1 MEAWLQAHRA
11 ELLEDLQCCIRIP
24 SVAQEDDSGYPFGL
38 PIHRCLT
45 FMLELARQ
53 KGLAVHNMD
62 NYLGWCEYGQ
72 GEELVAVLAHLDV
85 VPPGTGWTEDP
96 FGGRIRDGRIY
107 GRGAMDDKGPAMAAL
122 YALLALKESR
132 IPLQRRVRLIF
143 GLNEE
148 SGSRD
153 MRYYRDHGGELPQLG
168 FTPDG
173 EYPVINGEKGLVNET
188 YRCSWSQTGPLRLT
202 LLEGGQAHNIVPAEA
217 RAVVCCPPEQVRRIL
232 EMQGEKIRCSPLPA
246 GVEVRA
252 EGVSAH
258 GGTPEEGENAIG
270 RLMGF
275 LAGLPLDPAAAG
287 PVGLLAEKFGL
298 EYDGRS
304 LGIARADAPSGAL
317 TMNLGVLRGDE
328 QGMEIQLNYRY
339 PVTSSFEACG
349 PVVQETLE
357 SVGFRRVSGVHKPA
371 IYLPEDHPLVTALLE
386 VYRQQTGQPGR
397 AKCIGGGTYA
407 KMLPNI
413 LAFGPLFPGDEV
425 REHKPDEFM
434 EVERLLDNARMFAAA
449 MLRLAGTRQA
459 AE

>member
-153 MRYYRDHGGELPQLG
+153 MR
-168 FTPDG
+168 
-173 EYPVINGEKGLVNET
+173 
-188 YRCSWSQTGPLRLT
+188 
-202 LLEGGQAHNIVPAEA
+202 
-217 RAVVCCPPEQVRRIL
+217 
-232 EMQGEKIRCSPLPA
+232 
-246 GVEVRA
+246 
-252 EGVSAH
+252 
-258 GGTPEEGENAIG
+258 
-270 RLMGF
+270 
-275 LAGLPLDPAAAG
+275 
-287 PVGLLAEKFGL
+287 
-298 EYDGRS
+298 
-304 LGIARADAPSGAL
+304 
-317 TMNLGVLRGDE
+317 
-328 QGMEIQLNYRY
+328 
-339 PVTSSFEACG
+339 
-349 PVVQETLE
+349 
-357 SVGFRRVSGVHKPA
+357 
-371 IYLPEDHPLVTALLE
+371 
-386 VYRQQTGQPGR
+386 
-397 AKCIGGGTYA
+397 
-407 KMLPNI
+407 
-413 LAFGPLFPGDEV
+413 
-425 REHKPDEFM
+425 
-434 EVERLLDNARMFAAA
+434 
-449 MLRLAGTRQA
+449 
-459 AE
+459 